1 MIVQSQGKLIENRL
15 GKLPRNQRVELAVSI
30 LNSLINYTNIKWT
43 FFEDLI
49 STKKLNL
56 HELVLNQGEI
66 ILDRDDFLER
76 FSHKIQGSRT
86 RKNVRSLIGDR
97 VKELVMIKMVMQNT
111 ENYILKVGE
120 RSNREIEP
128 NPILLELADKI
139 ADVIS
144 SSVQSFG
151 YGGAYGGNIK
161 ATRFSLHVLFLPV

>member
-1 MIVQSQGKLIENRL
+1 M
-15 GKLPRNQRVELAVSI
+15 GKLPRNQRVELASTI

-49 STKKLNL
+49 SSKKLNL
-56 HELVLNQGEI
+56 HELVLDRGEI

-76 FSHKIQGSRT
+76 FSHKIKG
-86 RKNVRSLIGDR
+86 RKPEKMYEALIGDR

-128 NPILLELADKI
+128 NPILLELGDKI

-161 ATRFSLHVLFLPV
+161 ASALNPRAFPPCVKNVMEGIKSGEK